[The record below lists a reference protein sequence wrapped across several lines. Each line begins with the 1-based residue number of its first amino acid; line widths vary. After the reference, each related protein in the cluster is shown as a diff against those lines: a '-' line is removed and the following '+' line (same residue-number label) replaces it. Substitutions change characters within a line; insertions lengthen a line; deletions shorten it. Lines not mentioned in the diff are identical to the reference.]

1 MSVLAVLM
9 RGGRVLLRLVVV
21 PMLVFM
27 GGLDVVMQRRS
38 VVHRRGQMVLRGR
51 VLFCRHD

>member
-38 VVHRRGQMVLRGR
+38 VVHRRGQMVLRSR